1 MSEALQKC
9 RTSKYFQYFSQT
21 NRDPLIVINLWTL
34 ANQIAIGMKNKRIG
48 CRLNLV
54 KSKFE
59 SFLKKLRLNGAELLF
74 VFKKNRTKENDFTVN
89 ASYEYK
95 LGCEILD
102 VMETLK
108 STEKII
114 NHFERDGH
122 FDRYPVNQSIVM
134 VIAQTAKKY
143 GKLFGMDS
151 VDCKPSTIHVQI
163 ANRYKAMAMIGTDT
177 YYIFYEGDWKFWS
190 DAYLDMDNM
199 TIREY
204 DKSVILKSLG
214 ITFDQC
220 PLFVTLA
227 GGLYTSKDNIKKLYN
242 FFKPRRI
249 SQSLLQN
256 VSAYVKQQSFPITD
270 QKLNKIVAEIYSK
283 YDPSIAADFQRTMDL
298 MDVTIEM
305 KFDSEIDGRILEI
318 SDNEFFH
325 FGNQILMNTA
335 INISPVFLDLR

>member
-1 MSEALQKC
+1 
-9 RTSKYFQYFSQT
+9 
-21 NRDPLIVINLWTL
+21 
-34 ANQIAIGMKNKRIG
+34 MKNKRIG

-54 KSKFE
+54 KLKFE
-59 SFLKKLRLNGAELLF
+59 SFLKKLRFNGAELLF
-74 VFKKNRTKENDFTVN
+74 VFKKNRTKEYDFAMNV
-89 ASYEYK
+89 SYEYK
-95 LGCEILD
+95 IGCENLD

-114 NHFERDGH
+114 NHFGREGH

-151 VDCKPSTIHVQI
+151 VDCKPSTIHVQL
-163 ANRYKAMAMIGTDT
+163 ANRYEAMAMIGTDT

-227 GGLYTSKDNIKKLYN
+227 GGLYSSKDNIKKLYN
-242 FFKPRRI
+242 FFKPW
-249 SQSLLQN
+249 QTNLLQN
-256 VSAYVKQQSFPITD
+256 VSRYVNQCQSFPITD
-270 QKLNKIVAEIYSK
+270 QKLNKIVVEIYSK
-283 YDPSIAADFQRTMDL
+283 YDPIIAADFRRTMDL

-305 KFDSEIDGRILEI
+305 KFDSKIDRRILEI

-335 INISPVFLDLR
+335 ISISPVFLDLR